1 MYISYIYNT
10 QINVLYLYISY
21 RNTSQ
26 CFFRNQ
32 GSAKQKRSHLI
43 LRFWSLSEL
52 AVLCDLSRKLHT
64 KLTFWHLKIADFTPP
79 PNQLPSRA
87 CVETCPDPLLHPKR
101 RLRPKGYLKDNPKT
115 ADLVSR
121 SLNLNPRMPGICH
134 GRKQFLEV
142 GLPLQPLIDLN
153 WDRVPRLLMGQNCW
167 DG

>member
-1 MYISYIYNT
+1 MYLYTYIYIYMYISYIYNT

-64 KLTFWHLKIADFTPP
+64 KLTFWTP
-79 PNQLPSRA
+79 
-87 CVETCPDPLLHPKR
+87 
-101 RLRPKGYLKDNPKT
+101 
-115 ADLVSR
+115 
-121 SLNLNPRMPGICH
+121 
-134 GRKQFLEV
+134 
-142 GLPLQPLIDLN
+142 
-153 WDRVPRLLMGQNCW
+153 QNCW
-167 DG
+167 LHPPQISCLVGPVWKPARIPCSTRNAGSGPRATWRTTPRRQIWFLGAWTWTPGCQEYAMGENNFLRSGSLFNP